1 MTIAM
6 AKELAE
12 AVEKAATI
20 LGVKVVVAI
29 RDEGAN
35 LVLLHAMD
43 DSYIASVQASQ
54 DKAYTAVALKM
65 PTHIALDESRGGSLD
80 GLTNG
85 NGILLLGGGYPLR
98 TDKKIYGGIGVSGGT
113 KEQDTTLAMVADA
126 YFKSPICLRR
136 LEKLMVDEK
145 QVSEIVKNVIAGM
158 DISSFDNKPA
168 RKQLGV
174 FDTME
179 EAIAACNK
187 AYTTFRHYNKEQ
199 RENIIKEIRT
209 SYS

>member
-1 MTIAM
+1 MKTIDELVDELAVRLNSGQTVKQKKVAKPVSAPKPTEVKPEVKKKCKKQCEKQCKCGGDCKHESPKKMTIAM

-12 AVEKAATI
+12 AVEKAAMI

-126 YFKSPICLRR
+126 YFK
-136 LEKLMVDEK
+136 
-145 QVSEIVKNVIAGM
+145 
-158 DISSFDNKPA
+158 A
-168 RKQLGV
+168 R
-174 FDTME
+174 F
-179 EAIAACNK
+179 A
-187 AYTTFRHYNKEQ
+187 
-199 RENIIKEIRT
+199 
-209 SYS
+209 

>member
-1 MTIAM
+1 MKTIDELVDELAVRLNSGQTVKQKKVAKPVSAPKPTEVKPEVKKKCKKQCEKQCKCGGDCKHESQKKMTIAM

-98 TDKKIYGGIGVSGGT
+98 TDKKIYAGIGVSGGT

-126 YFKSPICLRR
+126 YFK
-136 LEKLMVDEK
+136 
-145 QVSEIVKNVIAGM
+145 
-158 DISSFDNKPA
+158 A
-168 RKQLGV
+168 R
-174 FDTME
+174 F
-179 EAIAACNK
+179 A
-187 AYTTFRHYNKEQ
+187 
-199 RENIIKEIRT
+199 
-209 SYS
+209 

>member
-1 MTIAM
+1 MKTIDELVDELALRLGSGQTVKHNTAVQNGKVSEYKPVKDLKVKPEEKRESKKQCKCGSKCKNKSPKKM
-6 AKELAE
+6 SIAVAKELAE
-12 AVEKAATI
+12 AVERAAMI

-98 TDKKIYGGIGVSGGT
+98 TADKIYGGIGVSGGT
-113 KEQDTTLAMVADA
+113 KEQDTMLAMVADA
-126 YFKSPICLRR
+126 YFKVRF
-136 LEKLMVDEK
+136 
-145 QVSEIVKNVIAGM
+145 A
-158 DISSFDNKPA
+158 
-168 RKQLGV
+168 
-174 FDTME
+174 
-179 EAIAACNK
+179 
-187 AYTTFRHYNKEQ
+187 
-199 RENIIKEIRT
+199 
-209 SYS
+209 

>member
-1 MTIAM
+1 MKTIDELVDELAVRLNSGQTVKQKKVAKPVSAPKPEVKKECEKQCKCGGNCKHESPEKMTIAM

-85 NGILLLGGGYPLR
+85 NGILLLGGGYPIR

-126 YFKSPICLRR
+126 YFKTRF
-136 LEKLMVDEK
+136 
-145 QVSEIVKNVIAGM
+145 A
-158 DISSFDNKPA
+158 
-168 RKQLGV
+168 
-174 FDTME
+174 
-179 EAIAACNK
+179 
-187 AYTTFRHYNKEQ
+187 
-199 RENIIKEIRT
+199 
-209 SYS
+209 

>member
-1 MTIAM
+1 MKTIDELVDELAVRLNSGQTVKQKKVAKPVSAPKPEVKKECKKQCKCGGNCKHESPEKRTIAM

-126 YFKSPICLRR
+126 YFK
-136 LEKLMVDEK
+136 
-145 QVSEIVKNVIAGM
+145 
-158 DISSFDNKPA
+158 A
-168 RKQLGV
+168 R
-174 FDTME
+174 F
-179 EAIAACNK
+179 A
-187 AYTTFRHYNKEQ
+187 
-199 RENIIKEIRT
+199 
-209 SYS
+209 

>member
-1 MTIAM
+1 MSWQYALTLDKPLNKKVAKPVSAPKPTEVKPEVKKSVRSSVKNNVSAAEIANMKAKKMTIAM

-98 TDKKIYGGIGVSGGT
+98 TDKKYTAESGFRAAQKNKIQLLQWLPT
-113 KEQDTTLAMVADA
+113 RILKPDL
-126 YFKSPICLRR
+126 
-136 LEKLMVDEK
+136 LEEVGKV
-145 QVSEIVKNVIAGM
+145 NG
-158 DISSFDNKPA
+158 
-168 RKQLGV
+168 R
-174 FDTME
+174 
-179 EAIAACNK
+179 
-187 AYTTFRHYNKEQ
+187 
-199 RENIIKEIRT
+199 
-209 SYS
+209 

>member
-1 MTIAM
+1 MKTIDELVDELAVRLNSGQTVKQKKVAKPVSAPKPEVKKECKKQCKCGGNCKHESPEKMTIAM
-6 AKELAE
+6 AKEL
-12 AVEKAATI
+12 
-20 LGVKVVVAI
+20 VAI

-126 YFKSPICLRR
+126 YFK
-136 LEKLMVDEK
+136 
-145 QVSEIVKNVIAGM
+145 
-158 DISSFDNKPA
+158 A
-168 RKQLGV
+168 R
-174 FDTME
+174 F
-179 EAIAACNK
+179 A
-187 AYTTFRHYNKEQ
+187 
-199 RENIIKEIRT
+199 
-209 SYS
+209 

>member
-1 MTIAM
+1 MKTIDELVDELAVRLNSGQTVKQKTAAKPVSAPKPTEVKPEVKKECKKQCQKQCKCGGDCKHESPEKMTIAM

-126 YFKSPICLRR
+126 YFK
-136 LEKLMVDEK
+136 
-145 QVSEIVKNVIAGM
+145 
-158 DISSFDNKPA
+158 A
-168 RKQLGV
+168 R
-174 FDTME
+174 F
-179 EAIAACNK
+179 A
-187 AYTTFRHYNKEQ
+187 
-199 RENIIKEIRT
+199 
-209 SYS
+209 

>member
-1 MTIAM
+1 M

-65 PTHIALDESRGGSLD
+65 PTHIALDESRQFDPHALPEFLHRQELHQSHLPAPHCPISFSRAPPRI
-80 GLTNG
+80 
-85 NGILLLGGGYPLR
+85 GI
-98 TDKKIYGGIGVSGGT
+98 
-113 KEQDTTLAMVADA
+113 
-126 YFKSPICLRR
+126 
-136 LEKLMVDEK
+136 
-145 QVSEIVKNVIAGM
+145 
-158 DISSFDNKPA
+158 
-168 RKQLGV
+168 
-174 FDTME
+174 
-179 EAIAACNK
+179 
-187 AYTTFRHYNKEQ
+187 
-199 RENIIKEIRT
+199 
-209 SYS
+209 

>member
-1 MTIAM
+1 MKKKCKKQCEKQCKCGGDCKHESPKKMTIAM

-85 NGILLLGGGYPLR
+85 NGILLWVEV
-98 TDKKIYGGIGVSGGT
+98 I
-113 KEQDTTLAMVADA
+113 
-126 YFKSPICLRR
+126 R
-136 LEKLMVDEK
+136 LEQTKKYTAE
-145 QVSEIVKNVIAGM
+145 SEFRAAQKNKIQLLQWLPTR
-158 DISSFDNKPA
+158 ILKPD
-168 RKQLGV
+168 LL
-174 FDTME
+174 E
-179 EAIAACNK
+179 EVGKVNG
-187 AYTTFRHYNKEQ
+187 R
-199 RENIIKEIRT
+199 
-209 SYS
+209 

>member
-1 MTIAM
+1 MKTIDELVDELAVRLNSGQTVKQKNIAKPVSAPKPEVKKECEKQCKCGGNCKHESPEKMTIAM

-80 GLTNG
+80 GLTTETEYCCWAEV
-85 NGILLLGGGYPLR
+85 I
-98 TDKKIYGGIGVSGGT
+98 
-113 KEQDTTLAMVADA
+113 
-126 YFKSPICLRR
+126 R
-136 LEKLMVDEK
+136 LEQTKKYTAE
-145 QVSEIVKNVIAGM
+145 SEFRAAQKNKIQLLQWLPTR
-158 DISSFDNKPA
+158 ILKPD
-168 RKQLGV
+168 LL
-174 FDTME
+174 E
-179 EAIAACNK
+179 EVGKVNG
-187 AYTTFRHYNKEQ
+187 R
-199 RENIIKEIRT
+199 
-209 SYS
+209 

>member
-65 PTHIALDESRGGSLD
+65 PTHIALDESRSGSLD
-80 GLTNG
+80 GLT

-126 YFKSPICLRR
+126 YFK
-136 LEKLMVDEK
+136 
-145 QVSEIVKNVIAGM
+145 
-158 DISSFDNKPA
+158 A
-168 RKQLGV
+168 R
-174 FDTME
+174 F
-179 EAIAACNK
+179 A
-187 AYTTFRHYNKEQ
+187 
-199 RENIIKEIRT
+199 
-209 SYS
+209 

>member
-1 MTIAM
+1 MKTIDELVDELAVRLNSGQTVKQKKVAKPVSAPKPEVKKECKKQCKCGGNCKHESPQKMTIAM

-29 RDEGAN
+29 R
-35 LVLLHAMD
+35 D

-65 PTHIALDESRGGSLD
+65 PTHIALDESRSGSLD

-126 YFKSPICLRR
+126 YFK
-136 LEKLMVDEK
+136 
-145 QVSEIVKNVIAGM
+145 
-158 DISSFDNKPA
+158 A
-168 RKQLGV
+168 R
-174 FDTME
+174 F
-179 EAIAACNK
+179 A
-187 AYTTFRHYNKEQ
+187 
-199 RENIIKEIRT
+199 
-209 SYS
+209 

>member
-1 MTIAM
+1 MKTIDELVDELAVRLNSGQTVKQKKVAKPVSASKPEVKKECEKQCKCGGNCKHESPEKMTIAM

-113 KEQDTTLAMVADA
+113 KEQDTALAMVADA
-126 YFKSPICLRR
+126 YFK
-136 LEKLMVDEK
+136 
-145 QVSEIVKNVIAGM
+145 
-158 DISSFDNKPA
+158 A
-168 RKQLGV
+168 R
-174 FDTME
+174 F
-179 EAIAACNK
+179 A
-187 AYTTFRHYNKEQ
+187 
-199 RENIIKEIRT
+199 
-209 SYS
+209 

>member
-1 MTIAM
+1 MKTIDELVDELAVRLNSGQTVKQKKVAKPVSAPKPTEVKPEVKKECKKQCKCGGNCKHESPEKMTIAM

-85 NGILLLGGGYPLR
+85 NGILLLGGGYPQ
-98 TDKKIYGGIGVSGGT
+98 IGRAHV
-113 KEQDTTLAMVADA
+113 
-126 YFKSPICLRR
+126 
-136 LEKLMVDEK
+136 
-145 QVSEIVKNVIAGM
+145 
-158 DISSFDNKPA
+158 
-168 RKQLGV
+168 
-174 FDTME
+174 
-179 EAIAACNK
+179 
-187 AYTTFRHYNKEQ
+187 
-199 RENIIKEIRT
+199 
-209 SYS
+209 

>member
-1 MTIAM
+1 MKTIDELVDELAVRLNSGQTVKQKKVAKPVSAPKPTEVKPEVKKECKKQCKCGGNCKHESPEKMTIAM

-98 TDKKIYGGIGVSGGT
+98 TDKIY
-113 KEQDTTLAMVADA
+113 L
-126 YFKSPICLRR
+126 FKRR
-136 LEKLMVDEK
+136 R
-145 QVSEIVKNVIAGM
+145 A
-158 DISSFDNKPA
+158 
-168 RKQLGV
+168 
-174 FDTME
+174 
-179 EAIAACNK
+179 
-187 AYTTFRHYNKEQ
+187 
-199 RENIIKEIRT
+199 
-209 SYS
+209 

>member
-1 MTIAM
+1 MKTIDELVDELAVRLNSGQTVKQKKVAKPVSAPKPEVKKECKKQCEKQCKCGGDCKHESPEKMTIAM

-20 LGVKVVVAI
+20 LDVKVVVAI

-126 YFKSPICLRR
+126 YFK
-136 LEKLMVDEK
+136 
-145 QVSEIVKNVIAGM
+145 
-158 DISSFDNKPA
+158 A
-168 RKQLGV
+168 R
-174 FDTME
+174 F
-179 EAIAACNK
+179 A
-187 AYTTFRHYNKEQ
+187 
-199 RENIIKEIRT
+199 
-209 SYS
+209 